1 MRNRINVAHAHA
13 LHEAALTAC
22 AGRAEKAF
30 SIRVWPFSIRETHP
44 GSRTNR
50 SHEIVR
56 AVALRPRVRLGDCG
70 ISVEAKEVRPLG
82 PGMFYEISSES
93 LLRWE
98 ETGRRQ

>member
-30 SIRVWPFSIRETHP
+30 SIRVWPFSIR
-44 GSRTNR
+44 GTNR